1 MSDPEQGRSR
11 LPIDPAWAA
20 ARNLLIMRP
29 DNIGDVVMTGPLLR
43 ALREALPGSRLTL
56 LASPGGAQAA
66 PLLPWLDDVIAERV
80 LWQDLGRLDFD
91 PGRER
96 ALIAQLQERRFDA
109 AIILTSFSQS
119 PYPPAFVA
127 RLAGIPL
134 RLGASREREGGLLT
148 HAPPNPP
155 DAVHQVERNLQLIE
169 SVGFP
174 VADRRLSVS
183 IPAEAAASAA
193 RLLAGEGL
201 GLGNPFILLCPWAS
215 CQARTYFSDRFA
227 AAARE
232 LAGTTGW
239 PVVVG
244 GAPRDRER
252 SDAILAGLGAYGVDL
267 VGRTTVPELAA
278 LIADARLVLAN
289 DSLPMHLAD
298 ALQTPAVILYS
309 GTELESQWAPRHG
322 PHRLLRR
329 PTPCSPCY
337 AFTCPYNLDCLDFS
351 PADVVAEA
359 LSLLAGATAPVT
371 PADLV
376 PAYWKK

>member
-1 MSDPEQGRSR
+1 MSELQRAPQR
-11 LPIDPAWAA
+11 LDPAWARA
-20 ARNLLIMRP
+20 GNILLMRP
-29 DNIGDVVMTGPLLR
+29 DNIGDVVMTGPVFR
-43 ALREALPGSRLTL
+43 ALREALPESRLTL

-80 LWQDLGRLDFD
+80 LWQDLGNLGFD
-91 PGRER
+91 PARER
-96 ALIAQLQERRFDA
+96 ALIARLQERQFDA

-119 PYPPAFVA
+119 PHPPAFIA

-134 RLGASREREGGLLT
+134 RLGASKESTAGLLT
-148 HAPPNPP
+148 HAPPSPP
-155 DAVHQVERNLQLIE
+155 DEIHQVERNLQLIE
-169 SVGFP
+169 AVGFP
-174 VADRRLSVS
+174 VADRRLSVR

-201 GLGNPFILLCPWAS
+201 GLGQPFILLCPWAS
-215 CQARTYFSDRFA
+215 CQARTYFPGRFA

-232 LAGTTGW
+232 LAGKTGW
-239 PVVVG
+239 PVVVS

-252 SDAILAGLGAYGVDL
+252 SDAILAGLGAQAIDL

-278 LIADARLVLAN
+278 LVASARLVLAN

-337 AFTCPYNLDCLDFS
+337 AFTCPYNLECLDFS
-351 PADVVAEA
+351 PAAVVAEA
-359 LSLLAGATAPVT
+359 LALLGRPAARDRT
-371 PADLV
+371 PNSV
-376 PAYWKK
+376 RQY

>member
-1 MSDPEQGRSR
+1 
-11 LPIDPAWAA
+11 
-20 ARNLLIMRP
+20 
-29 DNIGDVVMTGPLLR
+29 MTGPLLR
-43 ALREALPGSRLTL
+43 AIRQALPHSRLTL

-66 PLLPWLDDVIAERV
+66 PLLPWLDAVIAERV
-80 LWQDLGRLDFD
+80 LWQDLGHLAFD

-96 ALIAQLQERRFDA
+96 ALIARLQQGRFDA

-134 RLGASREREGGLLT
+134 RLGASKEREGGLLT

-155 DAVHQVERNLQLIE
+155 DECHQVERNLQLIE
-169 SVGFP
+169 ALGYP
-174 VADRRLSVS
+174 VADRRLAVR
-183 IPAEAAASAA
+183 IPAEVAASAA
-193 RLLAGEGL
+193 RQLAGAGL
-201 GLGNPFILLCPWAS
+201 GPGAPFILLCPWAS
-215 CQARTYFSDRFA
+215 CQARTYFPDRFA
-227 AAARE
+227 VAARE
-232 LAGTTGW
+232 LAAVTGW

-252 SDAILAGLGAYGVDL
+252 SEPILSALGMRGIDL

-278 LIADARLVLAN
+278 LVAASRLVLAN

-337 AFTCPYNLDCLDFS
+337 AFTCPYNLECLEFS
-351 PADVVAEA
+351 PAVVVAEA
-359 LSLLAGATAPVT
+359 LSLLGPRAVRAFPTKSV
-371 PADLV
+371 LQ
-376 PAYWKK
+376 Y